1 MTYIIVLIY
10 GLLLGSFLNVCIYRI
25 PLKKSIINPP
35 SACPKCNYRLKWY
48 DNIPVLSYI
57 YLGGK
62 CRNCKEEIS
71 IRYPMVEMLSGF
83 LMILLYRY
91 YNLSIQLIF
100 VSFIILTLIVIT
112 FIDIDHKLIPNEV
125 VITLLVIGVIYE
137 LVERPIPLIE
147 GAIGFFAASVPLLL
161 IAILSKGGMGG
172 GDIKLMAVVGIFLGW
187 KGVLIALFIGAFIG
201 AIIGMITIIL
211 KIKKRKDIIPFGPFL
226 CIGIAASTVF
236 GEKIL
241 NFYLSFVNISY

>member
-1 MTYIIVLIY
+1 MEYIIALVY

-25 PLKKSIINPP
+25 PLKKSIVSPP
-35 SACPKCNYRLKWY
+35 SACPKCNYQLKWY

-62 CRNCKEEIS
+62 CRKCKEDIS

-83 LMILLYRY
+83 LMLMLYHY
-91 YNLSIQLIF
+91 YGLSTQLIF

-125 VITLLVIGVIYE
+125 VITLLAIGIIYE
-137 LVERPIPLIE
+137 FVERPVPLLE
-147 GAIGFFAASVPLLL
+147 GVIGFFAASVPLLL

-201 AIIGMITIIL
+201 AIVGIITIIL
-211 KIKKRKDIIPFGPFL
+211 KIKKRKDIMPFGPFL

-236 GEKIL
+236 GENIL
-241 NFYLSFVNISY
+241 NFYLSFINISY